1 MTTKI
6 AVALVI
12 AIALAAALVAIGP
25 ESVQG
30 DNHLLANTPPV
41 ASCTESVNPN
51 GNQIPPAGSTTLPG
65 PMGGQNEDGFYQLTG
80 EDAEDGTAP
89 VFVTNTSGSVFFGPF
104 ASGTVV
110 KITEDPLATPT
121 SKPIGGPN
129 SAVTAHIIL
138 DSDALV
144 LAVDI
149 FGEVSRVVA
158 CRVPPPPL

>member
-41 ASCTESVNPN
+41 ASCTESVIPD
-51 GNQIPPAGSTTLPG
+51 GRTIPPAGSTTLPG
-65 PMGGQNEDGFYQLTG
+65 PKGGQNEDGFYQLTG
-80 EDAEDGTAP
+80 EDAEDDTAP
-89 VFVTNTSGSVFFGPF
+89 VFVTNASGSVTFGPF

-110 KITEDPLATPT
+110 KITEAPMATPT
-121 SKPIGGPN
+121 SRPIGGPN

-138 DSDALV
+138 DSDAFV
-144 LAVDI
+144 FAVDS
-149 FGEVSRVVA
+149 FGEFSPVVS
-158 CRVPPPPL
+158 CLVPPPPL